1 MKRKITLF
9 AAILCL
15 LSMAVTLGGCQIF
28 DKIFGNEE
36 EENRIATIEEQMA
49 AIEKS
54 IGDLQLTD
62 TQLKACIDALTAEQ
76 EQLRADN
83 ESLTARIDANEAA
96 IAALETQKKALGDRV
111 TATENDIDSLE
122 NNVKEL
128 DERIEALE
136 NDGTAAEVKAALETL
151 KKQAE
156 EEIASLKTQM
166 ATAENTSRLCRKQNR
181 NSTSV
186 SMYLRTTRKAMRHLR
201 LKLRIASK
209 I

>member
-76 EQLRADN
+76 E
-83 ESLTARIDANEAA
+83 
-96 IAALETQKKALGDRV
+96 
-111 TATENDIDSLE
+111 
-122 NNVKEL
+122 
-128 DERIEALE
+128 
-136 NDGTAAEVKAALETL
+136 
-151 KKQAE
+151 
-156 EEIASLKTQM
+156 
-166 ATAENTSRLCRKQNR
+166 
-181 NSTSV
+181 
-186 SMYLRTTRKAMRHLR
+186 
-201 LKLRIASK
+201 
-209 I
+209 